1 VRGWPG
7 EFDVVEQ
14 EGCVTRTSKA
24 EILQRIHDIGLI
36 PVVRAESAE
45 MAHRAVAAVCAGGIP
60 IVEITMTVPGAVDV
74 IRALVKQ
81 NSAETLIG
89 AGTVL
94 DARTA
99 KACVDAGAQ
108 FIVSPALDLDTIV
121 YCKKMNIAMI
131 AGALTPTEIY
141 TAWSAGADFVK
152 VFPAGAVGGPGYLKA
167 IKGPLP
173 KIKLVPTGGVSLQ
186 NAAAFIEAGAEA
198 LGVGGDLIDV
208 KALKEGI
215 DSVVTT
221 RARQYVDIVRQSRT
235 AQSVR

>member
-1 VRGWPG
+1 VQARGWRDEIG
-7 EFDVVEQ
+7 VEQ
-14 EGCVTRTSKA
+14 VTHTNKA
-24 EILQRIHDIGLI
+24 EILRRIHEIGLI
-36 PVVRAESAE
+36 PVVRAESADI
-45 MAHRAVAAVCAGGIP
+45 AHRAVAAICAGGIP
-60 IVEITMTVPGAVDV
+60 IVEITMTVPGAIDV
-74 IRALVKQ
+74 IRALVQ
-81 NSAETLIG
+81 TISAETLIG

-94 DARTA
+94 DTQTA
-99 KACVDAGAQ
+99 EACVDAGAQ
-108 FIVSPALDLDTIV
+108 FIVSPALDLNTIA
-121 YCKKMNIAMI
+121 YCAKMDILMM

-141 TAWSAGADFVK
+141 TTWSAGADLVK

-173 KIKLVPTGGVSLQ
+173 HIKLVPTGGVSLQ

-198 LGVGGDLIDV
+198 LGIGSDLIEV

-215 DSVVTT
+215 DSVVTA